1 MKVVA
6 AMPEH
11 GIFEVNEIGVS
22 RIFPAT
28 NEIVRS
34 VGSPYKVVNFF
45 QSALTSVLIKFAIAL
60 ASAGSAGAPGQVTV
74 TMSITRVSTAIAGES
89 PTEVIAH
96 ITAAISAVRLLIDFT

>member
-11 GIFEVNEIGVS
+11 GIFDPNEIGVS
-22 RIFPAT
+22 RIFPET

-45 QSALTSVLIKFAIAL
+45 QSALTSVLIKFAILL
-60 ASAGSAGAPGQVTV
+60 ASAGNAGAPGQVTV
-74 TMSITRVSTAIAGES
+74 TMSMTRVSTASAGES

-96 ITAAISAVRLLIDFT
+96 TTAVITAMRFLIDFT